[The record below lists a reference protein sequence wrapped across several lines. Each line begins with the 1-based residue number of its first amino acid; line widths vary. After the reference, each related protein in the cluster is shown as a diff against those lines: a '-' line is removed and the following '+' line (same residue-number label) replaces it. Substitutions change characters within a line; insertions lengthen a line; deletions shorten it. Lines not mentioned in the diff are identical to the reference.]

1 MPETQV
7 PPQAHII
14 PPASRREIFSWAMY
28 DFANS
33 GYTTVVLTAIFS
45 AYFVAVVAGSGGDR
59 DGSATL
65 LWTLATSVANGLI
78 LLTVPVVG
86 AIADAH
92 AWKKRFLIF
101 TTIGCTASTALLAL
115 AGPGDI
121 AWAMILVII
130 SAFMFG
136 SGESLIAAFLPE
148 IATQDR
154 MGRISGYGWTLG
166 YFGGLLV
173 LGICLAYV
181 MTAKARGDSA
191 THYVPITLLITAG
204 AFALASLPTFLWL
217 RERAIPAPLPAGVG
231 YVRAGFSRLRRTWN
245 EAYRFQD
252 LARFLVTLTL
262 YQCGVYTVIFLA
274 AVYAQEVMGFST
286 VDNIVLILLVNFT
299 AAAGAF
305 IFGHVQDRLGSVR
318 TLAIT
323 LLLWI
328 VAILVAYFSTER
340 ASFWVAANLIGL
352 AMGSS
357 QSAGRAVVGLF
368 TPPDRS
374 AEFFG
379 LWGLATKLAA
389 IVGPLS
395 YGLIAYATQG
405 NQRFAVLATLIYFIA
420 GLGMLLSVNEQRGR
434 LVALA
439 VPPQT

>member
-1 MPETQV
+1 MIETHV
-7 PPQAHII
+7 RLKPLAPD
-14 PPASRREIFSWAMY
+14 PVRRREIFSWAMY

-33 GYTTVVLTAIFS
+33 GYTTVVLTAVFN

-65 LWTLATSVANGLI
+65 LWTLATSVANGFI
-78 LLTVPVVG
+78 LLSAPVVG
-86 AIADAH
+86 AIADVH
-92 AWKKRFLIF
+92 AWKKRFLLF
-101 TTIGCTASTALLAL
+101 TTVGCAGGTAMLAF

-121 AWAMILVII
+121 GWAMTWIVI

-136 SGESLIAAFLPE
+136 SGENLIAAFLPE

-173 LGICLAYV
+173 LGICLGYV

-191 THYVPITLLITAG
+191 AHYVPVTLLITAG
-204 AFALASLPTFLWL
+204 TFALASLPTFLWL
-217 RERAIPAPLPAGVG
+217 RERATPVPLPAGVS
-231 YVRAGFSRLRRTWN
+231 YIRAGFSRLRRTWS

-252 LARFLVTLTL
+252 LARFLVALTL

-286 VDNIVLILLVNFT
+286 VDNITLILLVNFT

-318 TLAIT
+318 TLSIT

-328 VAILVAYFSTER
+328 SAILVAYFSTER

-379 LWGLATKLAA
+379 LWGFATKLAA

-405 NQRFAVLATLIYFIA
+405 NQRFAVLVTLVYFIA

-434 LVALA
+434 AAALV
-439 VPPQT
+439 VHPKT

>member
-1 MPETQV
+1 MSETQA
-7 PPQAHII
+7 PAQAHII

-45 AYFVAVVAGSGGDR
+45 AYFVAVVAGSGGDH

-65 LWTLATSVANGLI
+65 LWTLATSIANGLI
-78 LLTVPVVG
+78 LLTAPVVG

-92 AWKKRFLIF
+92 AWKKRFLVF
-101 TTIGCTASTALLAL
+101 TTVGCAGSTALLAL

-121 AWAMILVII
+121 GWAMTLVIV

-136 SGESLIAAFLPE
+136 SGENLIAAFLPE

-181 MTAKARGDSA
+181 MSAKAQGQSA
-191 THYVPITLLITAG
+191 AHYVPVTLLITAG
-204 AFALASLPTFLWL
+204 AFAIASLPTFLWL
-217 RERAIPAPLPAGVG
+217 RERAVPVPLPVGMG

-245 EAYRFQD
+245 EAHRFQD
-252 LARFLVTLTL
+252 LARFLVTLSL
-262 YQCGVYTVIFLA
+262 YQCGVYTVIVLA

-328 VAILVAYFSTER
+328 AAILVAYFSTER
-340 ASFWVAANLIGL
+340 ALFWVAANLIGL

-357 QSAGRAVVGLF
+357 QSAGRAVIGLF
-368 TPPDRS
+368 TPPERS

-379 LWGLATKLAA
+379 LWGFATKLAA

-405 NQRFAVLATLIYFIA
+405 NQRFAVLVTLVYFIA

-434 LVALA
+434 AAALVLH
-439 VPPQT
+439 PKT

>member
-1 MPETQV
+1 MTDIHAPLK
-7 PPQAHII
+7 
-14 PPASRREIFSWAMY
+14 PPAPMPVRRREIFSWAMY

-33 GYTTVVLTAIFS
+33 GYTTVVLTAIFN

-78 LLTVPVVG
+78 LLTAPVVG

-101 TTIGCTASTALLAL
+101 TTVGCAGSTALLAL
-115 AGPGDI
+115 AGPGDV
-121 AWAMILVII
+121 AWAMTWVIV

-136 SGESLIAAFLPE
+136 SGENLIAAFLPE
-148 IATQDR
+148 IATQER

-173 LGICLAYV
+173 LGICLEYV
-181 MTAKARGDSA
+181 MTAKAHGDSA
-191 THYVPITLLITAG
+191 AHYVPVTLLITAG

-217 RERAIPAPLPAGVG
+217 RERAVPVPLPAGMG

-245 EAYRFQD
+245 EAHRFQD
-252 LARFLVTLTL
+252 LARFLVTLAL
-262 YQCGVYTVIFLA
+262 YQCGVYTVIVLA

-328 VAILVAYFSTER
+328 GAILVAYFATER
-340 ASFWVAANLIGL
+340 ALFWFAANLIGL

-357 QSAGRAVVGLF
+357 QSAGRAVIGLF
-368 TPPDRS
+368 TPPERS

-379 LWGLATKLAA
+379 LWGFATKLAA

-405 NQRFAVLATLIYFIA
+405 NQRFAVLVTLVYFIA

-434 LVALA
+434 AAALV
-439 VPPQT
+439 VHPKT

>member
-1 MPETQV
+1 MSLKTHV
-7 PPQAHII
+7 IS
-14 PPASRREIFSWAMY
+14 PASRREIFSWAMY

-33 GYTTVVLTAIFS
+33 GYTTVVLTAIFN
-45 AYFVAVVAGSGGDR
+45 AYFVAVVAGSGGDH

-78 LLTVPVVG
+78 LLTAPVVG

-101 TTIGCTASTALLAL
+101 TTVGCAGSTALLAL

-121 AWAMILVII
+121 GWAMTLVIV

-136 SGESLIAAFLPE
+136 SGENLIAAFLPE

-173 LGICLAYV
+173 LGICLEYV
-181 MTAKARGDSA
+181 MTAKAHGDSA
-191 THYVPITLLITAG
+191 AQYVPVTLWITAG

-217 RERAIPAPLPAGVG
+217 RERAVPAPLPPGMS

-245 EAYRFQD
+245 EAHRFQD
-252 LARFLVTLTL
+252 LGRFLVTLAL
-262 YQCGVYTVIFLA
+262 YQCGVYTVIVLA

-328 VAILVAYFSTER
+328 GAILVAYFSTER
-340 ASFWVAANLIGL
+340 ALFWFAANLIGL

-357 QSAGRAVVGLF
+357 QSAGRAVIGLF
-368 TPPDRS
+368 TPPERS

-379 LWGLATKLAA
+379 LWGFATKLAA

-405 NQRFAVLATLIYFIA
+405 NQRFAVLVTLVYFIA

-434 LVALA
+434 AAALV
-439 VPPQT
+439 VHPKT